1 MNKVLKYTLA
11 AAVAM
16 TMTVSSYALITVTW
30 GAGGS
35 TGFDD
40 MTGTPLANGDVIEV
54 GYFSSTAGFSS
65 LNTAALNLA
74 NFTTYASGLV
84 GDGWYGDGSA
94 VMG

>member
-40 MTGTPLANGDVIEV
+40 MTGKDSKTSYTVTV
-54 GYFSSTAGFSS
+54 
-65 LNTAALNLA
+65 
-74 NFTTYASGLV
+74 
-84 GDGWYGDGSA
+84 
-94 VMG
+94 